1 MGVGDPR
8 DMIETSR
15 HYAGSITRAA
25 RITLRATVLVAAFG
39 LAGCM
44 SGGDDD
50 INVLALAAET
60 DPPDV
65 LYNQGLA
72 NLEGGRLGE
81 ASKKFEAID
90 RQHPY
95 SEWARKALIMQAFAS
110 YRGGNYDEATS
121 AAKRY
126 ISLYPDSEDAPYAE
140 YIIGLSHYRQIPDVT
155 RDQKQAAYTAQA
167 MRALMERFPDTM
179 YADDAKSK
187 LRIARDQLAGKEM
200 LVGRYYLE
208 RRDYLAAVNRFKNVV
223 DVYPDTRQ
231 VEEALAR
238 LTEAYYAMG
247 LTREAQA
254 SASVLGQNFPDS
266 PWYSDSYA
274 LLQGHGLEPRDGS
287 SDSWFAAATKKI
299 VGAS

>member
-1 MGVGDPR
+1 
-8 DMIETSR
+8 MIDATRIS
-15 HYAGSITRAA
+15 AGSTKWLRHLVLTGVVLGAA
-25 RITLRATVLVAAFG
+25 SG

-44 SGGDDD
+44 SGGDNDVD
-50 INVLALAAET
+50 VLALAAET

-72 NLEGGRLGE
+72 NLECGRLGE
-81 ASKKFEAID
+81 AAKKFQAID

-95 SEWARKALIMQAFAS
+95 SEWARKALIMQAFTS
-110 YRGGNYDEATS
+110 YRGGDYDEATT

-126 ISLYPDSEDAPYAE
+126 LSLYPDSDDAAYAE

-167 MRALMERFPDTM
+167 MRALMERFPDTA
-179 YADDAKSK
+179 YAEAARGK

-208 RRDYLAAVNRFKNVV
+208 RRDYLAAINRFKNVV

-266 PWYSDSYA
+266 PWYQDSYA
-274 LLQGHGLEPRDGS
+274 LLRGHGLEPREGT
-287 SDSWFAAATKKI
+287 SDSWFASATKKI
-299 VGAS
+299 TGAS

>member
-1 MGVGDPR
+1 MVLGATMGLG
-8 DMIETSR
+8 
-15 HYAGSITRAA
+15 
-25 RITLRATVLVAAFG
+25 
-39 LAGCM
+39 GCM
-44 SGGDDD
+44 SGGDNDV
-50 INVLALAAET
+50 NVLALAAET

-72 NLEGGRLGE
+72 NLQAGRLSE

-95 SEWARKALIMQAFAS
+95 TEWARKALIMEAFTS
-110 YRGGNYDEATS
+110 YRSGNYDDATS

-126 ISLYPDSEDAPYAE
+126 VSLYPGSEDAAYAE

-167 MRALMERFPDTM
+167 MRALMERFPDTA
-179 YADDAKSK
+179 YASDAKSK

-208 RRDYLAAVNRFKNVV
+208 RNDYLAAINRFKNVV

-231 VEEALAR
+231 VEEALFR
-238 LTEAYYAMG
+238 LTESYYAMG
-247 LTREAQA
+247 LIREAQA

-266 PWYSDSYA
+266 PWYQNAYS
-274 LLQGHGLEPRDGS
+274 LLKGHGLSPQQGADG
-287 SDSWFAAATKKI
+287 SWFAQAAKKI

>member
-1 MGVGDPR
+1 
-8 DMIETSR
+8 MIDATRFS
-15 HYAGSITRAA
+15 AGSTKWLRHLLLTGVVLGAA
-25 RITLRATVLVAAFG
+25 SG

-44 SGGDDD
+44 SGGDSDVD
-50 INVLALAAET
+50 VLALAAET

-81 ASKKFEAID
+81 AAKKFQAID

-110 YRGGNYDEATS
+110 YRGGDYEEATT

-126 ISLYPDSEDAPYAE
+126 LSLYPDSDDAAYAE

-167 MRALMERFPDTM
+167 MRALMERFPDTA
-179 YADDAKSK
+179 YAEDARGK

-208 RRDYLAAVNRFKNVV
+208 RRDYLAAINRFKNVV

-266 PWYSDSYA
+266 PWYNDSYA
-274 LLQGHGLEPRDGS
+274 LLRGHGLEPREGS

-299 VGAS
+299 TGAS

>member
-1 MGVGDPR
+1 
-8 DMIETSR
+8 MIDATRQS
-15 HYAGSITRAA
+15 AGSTKRAQ
-25 RITLRATVLVAAFG
+25 RLSLTVAVLGAVFG
-39 LAGCM
+39 LGGCM
-44 SGGDDD
+44 SGGDSDVD
-50 INVLALAAET
+50 VLALAAQTE
-60 DPPDV
+60 PPDV

-81 ASKKFEAID
+81 ASKKFQAID

-110 YRGGNYDEATS
+110 YRGGDYEEATS

-126 ISLYPDSEDAPYAE
+126 QSLYPDSEDAAYAE
-140 YIIGLSHYRQIPDVT
+140 YIVGLSHYRQIPDVT
-155 RDQKQAAYTAQA
+155 RDQKEAAYTATA
-167 MRALMERFPDTM
+167 MRALMERFPDTA
-179 YADDAKSK
+179 YADDAKGK

-266 PWYSDSYA
+266 PWYRDSYA
-274 LLQGHGLEPRDGS
+274 LLKGHGLEPRDGA
-287 SDSWFAAATKKI
+287 SDSWFASATKKI
-299 VGAS
+299 TGSS

>member
-1 MGVGDPR
+1 
-8 DMIETSR
+8 MIDVTRIS
-15 HYAGSITRAA
+15 AGSTKWLRHLVLTGVVLGAA
-25 RITLRATVLVAAFG
+25 SG

-44 SGGDDD
+44 SGGDNDVD
-50 INVLALAAET
+50 VLALAAET

-81 ASKKFEAID
+81 AAKKFQAID

-110 YRGGNYDEATS
+110 YRGGDYEEATT

-126 ISLYPDSEDAPYAE
+126 LSLYPDSDDAAYAE

-167 MRALMERFPDTM
+167 MRALMERFPDTA
-179 YADDAKSK
+179 YAEDARGK

-200 LVGRYYLE
+200 LIGRYYLE
-208 RRDYLAAVNRFKNVV
+208 RRDYLAAINRFKNVV

-266 PWYSDSYA
+266 PWYQDSYA
-274 LLQGHGLEPRDGS
+274 LLRGHGLEPREGS
-287 SDSWFAAATKKI
+287 SDSWFASATKKI
-299 VGAS
+299 TGAS

>member
-1 MGVGDPR
+1 
-8 DMIETSR
+8 MIDVTRIS
-15 HYAGSITRAA
+15 AGSTKWLRHLVLTGVVLGAA
-25 RITLRATVLVAAFG
+25 SG

-44 SGGDDD
+44 SGGDNDVD
-50 INVLALAAET
+50 VLALAAET

-81 ASKKFEAID
+81 AAKKFQAID

-110 YRGGNYDEATS
+110 YRGGDYEEATT

-126 ISLYPDSEDAPYAE
+126 LSLYPNSDDAAYAE

-167 MRALMERFPDTM
+167 MRALMERFPDTA
-179 YADDAKSK
+179 YAEDARGK

-208 RRDYLAAVNRFKNVV
+208 RRDYLAAINRFKNVV

-266 PWYSDSYA
+266 PWYQDSYA
-274 LLQGHGLEPRDGS
+274 LLRGHGLEPREGS
-287 SDSWFAAATKKI
+287 SDSWFASATKKI
-299 VGAS
+299 TGAS